1 MAEKTHDPTPKRLRE
16 ARAKGDVPRAPLLAG
31 ALGGFVVI
39 ALVPSL
45 VVALARNLSSSL
57 SSLGEGVHR
66 LDAWALGGTILA
78 LVAPIAV
85 SLVVVAVVSAIA
97 QGSLGF
103 SAARLAPDP
112 ARLDPLGGLKNLT
125 DRTRAWGA
133 ARGLAVTAVL
143 VWVLGRLV
151 FEAIRRGART
161 SSGVAQAV
169 SLAGAMAQRIAVAAA
184 IVAAMMA
191 AIDVLISRRLW
202 LGRHRMTRA
211 EVMRERKEDEGD
223 PETKRR
229 RVELQHELL
238 ATEAMVA
245 VRDATVVVVSP
256 RHACA
261 LRYRGD
267 GGDDEAPELVIKA
280 EGPLAAR
287 ILDEA
292 RACGIPIVRD
302 VPVARALYQ
311 LEIGVEIPEALY
323 AAVAEVLRTAW
334 SDAPKPP

>member
-1 MAEKTHDPTPKRLRE
+1 
-16 ARAKGDVPRAPLLAG
+16 
-31 ALGGFVVI
+31 
-39 ALVPSL
+39 
-45 VVALARNLSSSL
+45 
-57 SSLGEGVHR
+57 
-66 LDAWALGGTILA
+66 
-78 LVAPIAV
+78 
-85 SLVVVAVVSAIA
+85 
-97 QGSLGF
+97 
-103 SAARLAPDP
+103 
-112 ARLDPLGGLKNLT
+112 
-125 DRTRAWGA
+125 
-133 ARGLAVTAVL
+133 
-143 VWVLGRLV
+143 
-151 FEAIRRGART
+151 
-161 SSGVAQAV
+161 
-169 SLAGAMAQRIAVAAA
+169 MAQRIAVAAA

-280 EGPLAAR
+280 EGALAAR

-292 RACGIPIVRD
+292 RAYGIPIVRD
-302 VPVARALYQ
+302 VPVARALYE

-334 SDAPKPP
+334 SEAPKPR